1 MERPP
6 ATAARGIPSPLG
18 LQSGNYRPD
27 FPPSSVAGSFKLD
40 EGYSDET
47 RSQAEN
53 EVAQMPDDALKLPGW
68 ILAHEESERA
78 GAFNLPKYLC
88 LLKLMTR
95 CRTSI

>member
-6 ATAARGIPSPLG
+6 AAATGVPSLLG

-27 FPPSSVAGSFKLD
+27 FPPSSVTGSFKLD

-53 EVAQMPDDALKLPGW
+53 EVVQMSEEALKLPGW
-68 ILAHEESERA
+68 ILAHNEMDRA
-78 GAFNLPKYLC
+78 GALSVRKVMRLFEANNKQ
-88 LLKLMTR
+88 
-95 CRTSI
+95 